1 MPDSLTCSPQLC
13 TVVVPRDRLPPLFGK
28 QPVPIGAVQTAADP
42 RGVAGAD
49 VGPMALPG
57 AGADPRAAVGEG
69 PAMP

>member
-1 MPDSLTCSPQLC
+1 M
-13 TVVVPRDRLPPLFGK
+13 FGK